1 MQRHTDTKTK
11 IFPKPSE
18 FVVVRNKSRRRMD
31 EIAYENYED
40 AKLWWVIKAANP
52 ELEVVVEPGQTL
64 KIPTSPQRY
73 LSEVRR
79 LNRTR

>member
-1 MQRHTDTKTK
+1 
-11 IFPKPSE
+11 
-18 FVVVRNKSRRRMD
+18 MD